1 MKIKLIVKSI
11 GACGGVVEYFPESE
25 SGGLGNSRFR
35 AYNNITA
42 EQDAAEIEKNLG
54 RPTSDFLLS
63 GEDSLEEQELKLSF
77 IIVWRR
83 FRGFG

>member
-1 MKIKLIVKSI
+1 MKIKLIVKST

-35 AYNNITA
+35 AYNITA

-77 IIVWRR
+77 IIV
-83 FRGFG
+83 

>member
-1 MKIKLIVKSI
+1 MQLRSQDGDTEESLTKNVRRT
-11 GACGGVVEYFPESE
+11 GGR
-25 SGGLGNSRFR
+25 GNSRFR
-35 AYNNITA
+35 AYNITA

-77 IIVWRR
+77 IIV
-83 FRGFG
+83 